1 MMAAFFYRRKQMVHD
16 VFVSYSSKDKTITDT
31 IVASMEQ
38 NQIRC
43 WYAPRD
49 IKPSED
55 WGKAISNA
63 IERSKIFLIIF
74 SGNSNQSQRVLDELN
89 LAISQEITIMP
100 FRIEKLEPDG
110 AMRLHLSSRH
120 WLDAYDPS
128 WESHIKKLIYTVSSH
143 LETTIAEE
151 DVEIPETLQRKQKT
165 LKNKGIRRI
174 LAGIVTAALVISA
187 SWYGLTQLN
196 KTGGEIREASLTL
209 TEQAAAAPA
218 ENEGIQ
224 ETDTPPA
231 EDPLSATQTIAATS
245 KEQEEAT
252 EEPTSAPCQIVFLS
266 TRSGYPNLWLM
277 EPDGSNQTQLSF
289 NQYGD
294 IYVAWSP
301 DGTQLTF
308 NSGRDGDSEIFI
320 MNADGTNI
328 RQLTTNEIFD
338 DRAPRWSPSDEK
350 IAFYSDLDGNF
361 EVYTM
366 DLESSNIQQL
376 TTDHGIYGDYEMI
389 FITLDWSPDGEQIV
403 FASDRDGDKEI
414 FIMDAD
420 GSNIHQ
426 LTSNEDID
434 EFPDWSPDGDQ
445 IAFVSDR
452 YGDPEIFVMNTD
464 GTNLRQLTSN
474 NGQSIYP
481 AWSPDGSQIA
491 FSSDREGDYEIWIM
505 DADGSNQQ
513 QLTFNDESEFLP
525 AWSPLCK

>member
-1 MMAAFFYRRKQMVHD
+1 MAHD
-16 VFVSYSSKDKTITDT
+16 VFVSYSTKDKTITDS

-63 IERSKIFLIIF
+63 IEQSNIFLIIF

-100 FRIEKLEPDG
+100 FRIENLEPDG

-128 WESHIKKLIYTVSSH
+128 WESHIKKLIYTISSH

-151 DVEIPETLQRKQKT
+151 DVEIPEILSKSKKT
-165 LKNKGIRRI
+165 LKNKGIIRL
-174 LAGIVTAALVISA
+174 LAGIVTAALVLSA
-187 SWYGLTQLN
+187 GWYGLTLLN
-196 KTGGEIREASLTL
+196 KTDDETLELNLTL
-209 TEQAAAAPA
+209 TEQAAAVL
-218 ENEGIQ
+218 EVNEEIQ
-224 ETDTPPA
+224 ETVSSSSEDSPA
-231 EDPLSATQTIAATS
+231 ATQTITPTLV
-245 KEQEEAT
+245 EQEEPTQGAT
-252 EEPTSAPCQIVFLS
+252 SEPCQIVFLS

-289 NQYGD
+289 NQFGD
-294 IYVAWSP
+294 LYVAWSP

-308 NSGRDGDSEIFI
+308 NSLRDGDNEIFI

-328 RQLTTNEIFD
+328 QQLTANGVD
-338 DRAPRWSPSDEK
+338 DRAPRWSPSGEK
-350 IAFYSDLDGNF
+350 ITYYSDLDGNF
-361 EVYTM
+361 EVYTI

-403 FASDRDGDKEI
+403 FASDRDGDQEI

-420 GSNIHQ
+420 GTSIHQ
-426 LTSNEDID
+426 LTSNQDID
-434 EFPDWSPDGDQ
+434 EFPYWSPDGDQ
-445 IAFVSDR
+445 IVFVSDR
-452 YGDPEIFVMNTD
+452 YGDREIFVLNTD

-481 AWSPDGSQIA
+481 AWSPDGSRIA

-513 QLTFNDESEFLP
+513 QLTFNEDSEFLP

>member
-1 MMAAFFYRRKQMVHD
+1 MGHD
-16 VFVSYSSKDKTITDT
+16 VFVSYSTKDKTITDT

-63 IERSKIFLIIF
+63 VEQSKVFLLIF
-74 SGNSNQSQRVLDELN
+74 SGNSNRSQRVLDELN
-89 LAISQEITIMP
+89 LAISQEITILP
-100 FRIEKLEPDG
+100 FRIENLEPDG

-128 WESHIKKLIYTVSSH
+128 WESHIKKLINTVSSS
-143 LETTIAEE
+143 LETTISEE
-151 DVEIPETLQRKQKT
+151 EIKVPETLERKQKT

-174 LAGIVTAALVISA
+174 LVGIATAALVVSA
-187 SWYGLTQLN
+187 GWYGLTRLN
-196 KTGGEIREASLTL
+196 KNDDETQKLNLSL
-209 TEQAAAAPA
+209 TEQAVATLNEKEEVQETATPATEDPPSVTQTFAAAMA
-218 ENEGIQ
+218 
-224 ETDTPPA
+224 
-231 EDPLSATQTIAATS
+231 
-245 KEQEEAT
+245 EQEEAT
-252 EEPTSAPCQIVFLS
+252 QEATSELCQIVFLS
-266 TRSGYPNLWLM
+266 TRSGDPNLWLM

-294 IYVAWSP
+294 IYSNWSP

-308 NSGRDGDSEIFI
+308 NSSRDGDTEIFI

-328 RQLTTNEIFD
+328 RQLTTNDFFD
-338 DRAPRWSPSDEK
+338 DKAPAWSPDGEK
-350 IAFYSDLDGNF
+350 IAFYSNRDGDY
-361 EVYTM
+361 EAYTM
-366 DLESSNIQQL
+366 DPDGSNIQQL
-376 TTDHGIYGDYEMI
+376 TTDHGMYGDYEFM
-389 FITLDWSPDGEQIV
+389 LPLLGWSPDGEQIV
-403 FASDRDGDKEI
+403 FASDRDGDLEI

-434 EFPDWSPDGDQ
+434 QFPDWSPDGKQ
-445 IAFVSDR
+445 IIFDSDR
-452 YGDPEIFVMNTD
+452 YGDEEIFVMNTD

-474 NGQSIYP
+474 NGTSIYP
-481 AWSPDGSQIA
+481 EWSPDGSQIA
-491 FSSDREGDYEIWIM
+491 FSSDRDGDFEIWIM

-513 QLTFNDESEFLP
+513 QLTFNEVKEFLP